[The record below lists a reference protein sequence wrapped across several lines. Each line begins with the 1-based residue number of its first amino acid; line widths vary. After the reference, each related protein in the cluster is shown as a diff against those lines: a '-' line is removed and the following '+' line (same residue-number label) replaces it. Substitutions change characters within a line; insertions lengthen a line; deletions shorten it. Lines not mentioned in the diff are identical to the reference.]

1 MLNDPG
7 RLFDDD
13 DPGRALWNPQAQTAS
28 EETLAKLRADGIAA
42 EWARIWD
49 HPIPFYRDR
58 YTAAGFGP
66 GEVPALDDLPVTTK
80 ADLRADE
87 AAHPPLGRHRA
98 IGLDEAVRVGRST
111 GTTGGRPV
119 YVLMGRRDLQT
130 AIELQSRAVWAC
142 GVRPGDRFAHSWPF
156 GLYVSSGTSAFWYAK
171 TGALELPLGPPDSP
185 ETAAEHVR
193 IWDEFRPRGLMV
205 TGTQLDTYVE
215 AAERIGL
222 DLAEI
227 LSGATV
233 VLFDLVYQFEGP
245 RRRVEERFGI
255 RLRNMSGASDIPGFG
270 CADCDAHTGV
280 HAPGDHAFVQV
291 CDPETG
297 RSLPPGQRGHLVVST
312 FGMDAFFLRYDLE
325 DVAVLEDGPC
335 PCGQTGQRFRV
346 LGRSADQVTVDGR
359 AVLPVDVQLAL
370 DPHGAP
376 EFRLLGAGGPETG
389 RLAVRLE
396 CDGDPGRYAEILAAD
411 LGVPVDV
418 DHVSSAVPVSETRP
432 VWHCTSMSYALRSAH
447 GPSVP

>member
-7 RLFDDD
+7 RLFDRGA
-13 DPGRALWNPQAQTAS
+13 PGRAFWNPDAQTAS
-28 EETLAKLRADGIAA
+28 EETLAGLRTDGIAG
-42 EWARIWD
+42 EWARVWE

-58 YTAAGFGP
+58 YAAAGFGP
-66 GEVPALDDLPVTTK
+66 GEVPGLDDVPVTTK

-87 AAHPPLGRHRA
+87 AANPPLGAHRA

-130 AIELQSRAVWAC
+130 AIELQARAVWAC

-171 TGALELPLGPPDSP
+171 TGVLELPLGPPDSP

-205 TGTQLDTYVE
+205 TGTQLDTYVR

-227 LSGATV
+227 LAGTTV
-233 VLFDLVYQFEGP
+233 VLFDLVYQFEAP
-245 RRRVEERFGI
+245 RKRVEERFGI
-255 RLRNMSGASDIPGFG
+255 RVRNMSGASDIPGFG
-270 CADCDAHTGV
+270 CADCDHHTGV
-280 HAPGDHAFVQV
+280 HVPGDHAVVQV
-291 CDPETG
+291 CDPRTG
-297 RSLPPGQRGHLVVST
+297 RSLPPGERGHLVVTT

-346 LGRSADQVTVDGR
+346 LGRSADQVRVDGR

-370 DPHGAP
+370 DAHGAP
-376 EFRLLGAGGPETG
+376 EFRLLGAGGPETS
-389 RLAVRLE
+389 RLVVRLE
-396 CDGDPGRYAEILAAD
+396 CEGRHERFAEILSAD

-418 DHVSSAVPVSETRP
+418 DPVPSGTFPRSSFKPRRVDVSPQGA
-432 VWHCTSMSYALRSAH
+432 
-447 GPSVP
+447 G